1 MKKLLLALS
10 AFAVAAACSAGAQ
23 TGAPAP
29 APNVQFAQTLANNAP
44 AVDCDILTTATAH
57 GVMFSAV
64 ARADAPSSG
73 SYEFVLTKR
82 DRNGSSDINQGG
94 DYQLSSD
101 ASQSLGEAELNLER
115 RSTYHARLVLWDVDG
130 EVCRVERES

>member
-23 TGAPAP
+23 TATPP
-29 APNVQFAQTLANNAP
+29 LAAASP
-44 AVDCDILTTATAH
+44 VVECEILTTATAH
-57 GVMFSAV
+57 GVRFSAV

-73 SYEFVLTKR
+73 SYEFVLTKH

-94 DYQLSSD
+94 DFLLGSDSSR
-101 ASQSLGEAELNLER
+101 SLGEAELNLER
-115 RSTYHARLVLWDVDG
+115 RSSYRARLVLWDAQG
-130 EVCRVERES
+130 EVCRAERES

>member
-23 TGAPAP
+23 TVAPPLVA
-29 APNVQFAQTLANNAP
+29 ASP
-44 AVDCDILTTATAH
+44 AVECNILTTSTAH
-57 GVMFSAV
+57 GVRFSAV

-73 SYEFVLTKR
+73 SYEFVLTKH

-94 DYQLSSD
+94 EFRLGPD
-101 ASQSLGEAELNLER
+101 ARQSLGEAELNLER
-115 RSTYHARLVLWDVDG
+115 RSSYHARLVLWDADG
-130 EVCRVERES
+130 EVCRAERQS